1 MGIYG
6 HALDNSIVRE
16 GYIFDSKNIEYQV
29 DEFKQGKV
37 KTLFVT
43 GMSGSG
49 KSTLAH
55 KLEKELGINCYELD
69 DIGTNYNFSDDNLKE
84 YGQEIYD

>member
-37 KTLFVT
+37 KTL
-43 GMSGSG
+43 
-49 KSTLAH
+49 L
-55 KLEKELGINCYELD
+55 L
-69 DIGTNYNFSDDNLKE
+69 
-84 YGQEIYD
+84 QE

>member
-1 MGIYG
+1 MSIYG
-6 HALDNSIVRE
+6 HYFLEQSLPKGDVIKE

-29 DEFKQGKV
+29 EEFKQGKV

-49 KSTLAH
+49 
-55 KLEKELGINCYELD
+55 
-69 DIGTNYNFSDDNLKE
+69 
-84 YGQEIYD
+84 